1 MKPTAVGVMTHKD
14 IRMILTT
21 IITERTAY
29 TLAQVVNAM
38 ISDGHHR
45 EKFT

>member
-14 IRMILTT
+14 IRMIITT
-21 IITERTAY
+21 FIKERTAY
-29 TLAQVVNAM
+29 TFAQIVNAI